1 MALGEKRN
9 GSVFATAAQRRDA
22 AEYQVTS
29 EPEVVPVVVD
39 DTPQRTLNTDIGT
52 LGRAHNLFFT
62 PSAEGRDFNS
72 VLQEVQ
78 EYISGAYA
86 ALITEGGEDSKE
98 QLMRYITKYLQDR
111 RIAVA
116 GMTQAEL
123 VDAIYSEMAEF
134 GFLTRYIYA
143 DGIEEIN
150 INSWRDIEVQYS
162 DGRSEK
168 LTEHFDSPEH
178 ALAVIRRMLHASGMV
193 LDNASPL
200 VTGHLTRNTRI
211 AAMKSPVVD
220 EDVGVAASIR
230 IVNRHNLSREDLLR
244 SGTAT
249 AEMLDWLSVFLRYG
263 ISICVAGATSSGKT
277 TAAGWLLT
285 TIPDSKRIFTIE
297 NGSRELELVRE
308 ENGKVV
314 NSVVHTLTR
323 DSENERQRIDQ
334 IALVDICLRFNPD
347 ILVVGEMRGAEA
359 NAAQE
364 AARVGVAVLTTIH
377 SNSCEATYAAWS
389 GSRTEKASNGDIISS
404 LGIGI
409 VRFNEVTTPPEIN
422 DFDYEYRV
430 NTEVI
435 TSVEVRGGQSDPDNP
450 VSVRFNIQGRT
461 YTVSNVY
468 YPDGDSQL
476 AWVRWRTPAEPCVI
490 TISVS
495 VYGGGSAQGTI
506 TCNIVELDGNDP
518 PNPLA
523 DDRNDAFRLSSIPE
537 KEQVTSASWG
547 IWSPWWQENWE
558 WVENWQKC
566 WHTDRW
572 TDADGKTHRDR
583 WYHWVDNGWWEDHGW
598 WEFDYNGY
606 SASLTGSMK
615 ITPDEKSPTATAST
629 LKSGYGVQEKVT
641 AKVTTNQS
649 SAVTAAQNAV
659 TYFPEFGYES
669 YWRLLE
675 ADISG
680 RSTTFQF
687 KANPYSTYNRRT
699 HFTPI
704 WYPDASYTPYTWL
717 LDCWTPAGMLSMNLT
732 DSVTIRGNLWEEWH
746 IAPAKQR

>member
-22 AEYQVTS
+22 AEYQAAS

-39 DTPQRTLNTDIGT
+39 DTPQRTLNINIGA

-78 EYISGAYA
+78 EYISSAYA

-116 GMTQAEL
+116 GMTQTEL

-249 AEMLDWLSVFLRYG
+249 EEMLDWLSVFLRYG

-377 SNSCEATYAAWS
+377 SNSCEATYRRMVSLCKRAVDMS
-389 GSRTEKASNGDIISS
+389 DETLLSYVTEAYPIVVFCKQLENKQRRMMEIMECEIQPNGD
-404 LGIGI
+404 
-409 VRFNEVTTPPEIN
+409 RR
-422 DFDYEYRV
+422 Y
-430 NTEVI
+430 NTLFRYVI
-435 TSVEVRGGQSDPDNP
+435 TENHMENDKFIIEGHHAQVNE
-450 VSVRFNIQGRT
+450 
-461 YTVSNVY
+461 
-468 YPDGDSQL
+468 
-476 AWVRWRTPAEPCVI
+476 
-490 TISVS
+490 ISVS
-495 VYGGGSAQGTI
+495 LRKRLLENGMP
-506 TCNIVELDGNDP
+506 NEELQA
-518 PNPLA
+518 L
-523 DDRNDAFRLSSIPE
+523 LKPE
-537 KEQVTSASWG
+537 KEV
-547 IWSPWWQENWE
+547 N
-558 WVENWQKC
+558 
-566 WHTDRW
+566 
-572 TDADGKTHRDR
+572 
-583 WYHWVDNGWWEDHGW
+583 
-598 WEFDYNGY
+598 
-606 SASLTGSMK
+606 
-615 ITPDEKSPTATAST
+615 AT
-629 LKSGYGVQEKVT
+629 
-641 AKVTTNQS
+641 
-649 SAVTAAQNAV
+649 
-659 TYFPEFGYES
+659 
-669 YWRLLE
+669 
-675 ADISG
+675 
-680 RSTTFQF
+680 
-687 KANPYSTYNRRT
+687 
-699 HFTPI
+699 
-704 WYPDASYTPYTWL
+704 
-717 LDCWTPAGMLSMNLT
+717 
-732 DSVTIRGNLWEEWH
+732 
-746 IAPAKQR
+746 

>member
-1 MALGEKRN
+1 MALGTKRSASLFAANAEKR
-9 GSVFATAAQRRDA
+9 DA
-22 AEYQVTS
+22 LEFHDS
-29 EPEVVPVVVD
+29 PELDVVPVVVD

-52 LGRAHNLFFT
+52 LRQAHNLFFT

-111 RIAVA
+111 RVAVA
-116 GMTQAEL
+116 GMTQTEL

-308 ENGKVV
+308 ENGKVT

-364 AARVGVAVLTTIH
+364 AARVGIAVLTTIH
-377 SNSCEATYAAWS
+377 SNSSEGTYRRMVSLCKRAVDTPDDTLMGYVTEAYPIVVYCRQLENKQRRITNISECEILPD
-389 GSRTEKASNGDIISS
+389 GSRRLHK
-404 LGIGI
+404 L
-409 VRFNEVTTPPEIN
+409 
-422 DFDYEYRV
+422 YEYH
-430 NTEVI
+430 I
-435 TSVEVRGGQSDPDNP
+435 TDNHLEDNHFIIEGEHRKCEEI
-450 VSVRFNIQGRT
+450 SESLRRRFIENGMPLGELAQFVQG
-461 YTVSNVY
+461 
-468 YPDGDSQL
+468 
-476 AWVRWRTPAEPCVI
+476 
-490 TISVS
+490 
-495 VYGGGSAQGTI
+495 
-506 TCNIVELDGNDP
+506 
-518 PNPLA
+518 
-523 DDRNDAFRLSSIPE
+523 
-537 KEQVTSASWG
+537 KE
-547 IWSPWWQENWE
+547 
-558 WVENWQKC
+558 
-566 WHTDRW
+566 
-572 TDADGKTHRDR
+572 
-583 WYHWVDNGWWEDHGW
+583 ED
-598 WEFDYNGY
+598 E
-606 SASLTGSMK
+606 
-615 ITPDEKSPTATAST
+615 
-629 LKSGYGVQEKVT
+629 
-641 AKVTTNQS
+641 
-649 SAVTAAQNAV
+649 
-659 TYFPEFGYES
+659 
-669 YWRLLE
+669 
-675 ADISG
+675 
-680 RSTTFQF
+680 
-687 KANPYSTYNRRT
+687 
-699 HFTPI
+699 
-704 WYPDASYTPYTWL
+704 
-717 LDCWTPAGMLSMNLT
+717 
-732 DSVTIRGNLWEEWH
+732 
-746 IAPAKQR
+746 

>member
-39 DTPQRTLNTDIGT
+39 DTPQRTLNTDIGA

-86 ALITEGGEDSKE
+86 ALITEGGEDAKE

-111 RIAVA
+111 RIAVT
-116 GMTQAEL
+116 GMTQTEL

-162 DGRSEK
+162 DGRNEK
-168 LTEHFDSPEH
+168 LEEHFDSPEH

-249 AEMLDWLSVFLRYG
+249 EEMLDWLSVFLRYG

-377 SNSCEATYAAWS
+377 SNSCEATYRRMVSLCKRAVDMS
-389 GSRTEKASNGDIISS
+389 DETLLSYVTEAYPIVVFCKQLENKQRRMMEIMECEILPNGDRRYNTLFRYII
-404 LGIGI
+404 
-409 VRFNEVTTPPEIN
+409 
-422 DFDYEYRV
+422 
-430 NTEVI
+430 TENHM
-435 TSVEVRGGQSDPDNP
+435 E
-450 VSVRFNIQGRT
+450 
-461 YTVSNVY
+461 
-468 YPDGDSQL
+468 
-476 AWVRWRTPAEPCVI
+476 
-490 TISVS
+490 
-495 VYGGGSAQGTI
+495 
-506 TCNIVELDGNDP
+506 
-518 PNPLA
+518 
-523 DDRNDAFRLSSIPE
+523 
-537 KEQVTSASWG
+537 
-547 IWSPWWQENWE
+547 
-558 WVENWQKC
+558 
-566 WHTDRW
+566 
-572 TDADGKTHRDR
+572 DGKFVIEGRHTQ
-583 WYHWVDNGWWEDHGW
+583 VNEI
-598 WEFDYNGY
+598 
-606 SASLTGSMK
+606 SASLRK
-615 ITPDEKSPTATAST
+615 
-629 LKSGYGVQEKVT
+629 
-641 AKVTTNQS
+641 
-649 SAVTAAQNAV
+649 
-659 TYFPEFGYES
+659 
-669 YWRLLE
+669 RLLE
-675 ADISG
+675 NGMPNEELQA
-680 RSTTFQF
+680 
-687 KANPYSTYNRRT
+687 
-699 HFTPI
+699 
-704 WYPDASYTPYTWL
+704 L
-717 LDCWTPAGMLSMNLT
+717 LKPKKEVNAT
-732 DSVTIRGNLWEEWH
+732 
-746 IAPAKQR
+746 

>member
-22 AEYQVTS
+22 AEYQVTL

-72 VLQEVQ
+72 VQQEVQ

-86 ALITEGGEDSKE
+86 ALITGGGEDSKE

-116 GMTQAEL
+116 GMTQTEL

-249 AEMLDWLSVFLRYG
+249 EEMLDWLSVFLRYG

-297 NGSRELELVRE
+297 NGSRELELVKE
-308 ENGKVV
+308 KNGKVV

-377 SNSCEATYAAWS
+377 SNSCEATYRRMVSLCKRAVDMS
-389 GSRTEKASNGDIISS
+389 DETLLSYVTEAYPIVVFCKQLENKQRRMMEIMECEILPNGDRRYST
-404 LGIGI
+404 LF
-409 VRFNEVTTPPEIN
+409 R
-422 DFDYEYRV
+422 Y
-430 NTEVI
+430 VI
-435 TSVEVRGGQSDPDNP
+435 T
-450 VSVRFNIQGRT
+450 
-461 YTVSNVY
+461 
-468 YPDGDSQL
+468 
-476 AWVRWRTPAEPCVI
+476 
-490 TISVS
+490 
-495 VYGGGSAQGTI
+495 
-506 TCNIVELDGNDP
+506 
-518 PNPLA
+518 
-523 DDRNDAFRLSSIPE
+523 
-537 KEQVTSASWG
+537 
-547 IWSPWWQENWE
+547 ENHME
-558 WVENWQKC
+558 
-566 WHTDRW
+566 
-572 TDADGKTHRDR
+572 DGKFVIEGRHTQ
-583 WYHWVDNGWWEDHGW
+583 VNEI
-598 WEFDYNGY
+598 
-606 SASLTGSMK
+606 SASLRK
-615 ITPDEKSPTATAST
+615 
-629 LKSGYGVQEKVT
+629 
-641 AKVTTNQS
+641 
-649 SAVTAAQNAV
+649 
-659 TYFPEFGYES
+659 
-669 YWRLLE
+669 RLLE
-675 ADISG
+675 NGMPNEELQA
-680 RSTTFQF
+680 
-687 KANPYSTYNRRT
+687 
-699 HFTPI
+699 
-704 WYPDASYTPYTWL
+704 L
-717 LDCWTPAGMLSMNLT
+717 LKPKKEVNAT
-732 DSVTIRGNLWEEWH
+732 
-746 IAPAKQR
+746 

>member
-9 GSVFATAAQRRDA
+9 GSVFATAAQRRDM

-116 GMTQAEL
+116 GMTQTEL
-123 VDAIYSEMAEF
+123 VDTIYSEMAEF

-249 AEMLDWLSVFLRYG
+249 EEMLDWLSVFLRYG

-377 SNSCEATYAAWS
+377 SNSCEATYRRMVSLCKRAVDMS
-389 GSRTEKASNGDIISS
+389 DETLLSYVTEAYPIVVFCKQLETKQRRMMEIMECEILPNGD
-404 LGIGI
+404 
-409 VRFNEVTTPPEIN
+409 RR
-422 DFDYEYRV
+422 Y
-430 NTEVI
+430 NTLFRYVI
-435 TSVEVRGGQSDPDNP
+435 TENHMENGK
-450 VSVRFNIQGRT
+450 F
-461 YTVSNVY
+461 
-468 YPDGDSQL
+468 
-476 AWVRWRTPAEPCVI
+476 VI
-490 TISVS
+490 EGHHTQVNEISVS
-495 VYGGGSAQGTI
+495 LRKRLLENGMP
-506 TCNIVELDGNDP
+506 NEELQALLN
-518 PNPLA
+518 
-523 DDRNDAFRLSSIPE
+523 PE
-537 KEQVTSASWG
+537 KEV
-547 IWSPWWQENWE
+547 N
-558 WVENWQKC
+558 
-566 WHTDRW
+566 
-572 TDADGKTHRDR
+572 
-583 WYHWVDNGWWEDHGW
+583 
-598 WEFDYNGY
+598 
-606 SASLTGSMK
+606 
-615 ITPDEKSPTATAST
+615 AT
-629 LKSGYGVQEKVT
+629 
-641 AKVTTNQS
+641 
-649 SAVTAAQNAV
+649 
-659 TYFPEFGYES
+659 
-669 YWRLLE
+669 
-675 ADISG
+675 
-680 RSTTFQF
+680 
-687 KANPYSTYNRRT
+687 
-699 HFTPI
+699 
-704 WYPDASYTPYTWL
+704 
-717 LDCWTPAGMLSMNLT
+717 
-732 DSVTIRGNLWEEWH
+732 
-746 IAPAKQR
+746 

>member
-9 GSVFATAAQRRDA
+9 GSVFAIAAQRRDA
-22 AEYQVTS
+22 AEYHVTS

-39 DTPQRTLNTDIGT
+39 DTPQRTLSTDIGA
-52 LGRAHNLFFT
+52 LGRVHNLFFT

-116 GMTQAEL
+116 GMTQTEL

-230 IVNRHNLSREDLLR
+230 IVNRHNLSREDLLN

-285 TIPDSKRIFTIE
+285 TILDSKRIFTIE

-377 SNSCEATYAAWS
+377 SNSCEATYRRMVSLCKRAVDMS
-389 GSRTEKASNGDIISS
+389 DETLLSYVTEAYPIVVFCKQLENKQRRMMEIMECEILPNGD
-404 LGIGI
+404 
-409 VRFNEVTTPPEIN
+409 RR
-422 DFDYEYRV
+422 Y
-430 NTEVI
+430 NTLFRYVI
-435 TSVEVRGGQSDPDNP
+435 TENHME
-450 VSVRFNIQGRT
+450 
-461 YTVSNVY
+461 
-468 YPDGDSQL
+468 DGKF
-476 AWVRWRTPAEPCVI
+476 VI
-490 TISVS
+490 EGHHTQVNEISVS
-495 VYGGGSAQGTI
+495 LRKRLLENGMP
-506 TCNIVELDGNDP
+506 NEELQA
-518 PNPLA
+518 L
-523 DDRNDAFRLSSIPE
+523 LKPE
-537 KEQVTSASWG
+537 KEV
-547 IWSPWWQENWE
+547 N
-558 WVENWQKC
+558 
-566 WHTDRW
+566 
-572 TDADGKTHRDR
+572 
-583 WYHWVDNGWWEDHGW
+583 
-598 WEFDYNGY
+598 
-606 SASLTGSMK
+606 
-615 ITPDEKSPTATAST
+615 AT
-629 LKSGYGVQEKVT
+629 
-641 AKVTTNQS
+641 
-649 SAVTAAQNAV
+649 
-659 TYFPEFGYES
+659 
-669 YWRLLE
+669 
-675 ADISG
+675 
-680 RSTTFQF
+680 
-687 KANPYSTYNRRT
+687 
-699 HFTPI
+699 
-704 WYPDASYTPYTWL
+704 
-717 LDCWTPAGMLSMNLT
+717 
-732 DSVTIRGNLWEEWH
+732 
-746 IAPAKQR
+746 

>member
-39 DTPQRTLNTDIGT
+39 DTPQRTLNTDIGA

-116 GMTQAEL
+116 GMTQTEL
-123 VDAIYSEMAEF
+123 TDAIYSEMAEF

-249 AEMLDWLSVFLRYG
+249 EEMLDWLSVFLRYG

-377 SNSCEATYAAWS
+377 SNSCEATYRRMVSLCKRAVDMS
-389 GSRTEKASNGDIISS
+389 DETLLSYVTEAYPIVVFCKQLENKQRRMMEIMECEILPNGD
-404 LGIGI
+404 
-409 VRFNEVTTPPEIN
+409 RR
-422 DFDYEYRV
+422 Y
-430 NTEVI
+430 NTLFRYVI
-435 TSVEVRGGQSDPDNP
+435 TENHMENDKFIIEGHHAQIN
-450 VSVRFNIQGRT
+450 
-461 YTVSNVY
+461 
-468 YPDGDSQL
+468 
-476 AWVRWRTPAEPCVI
+476 E
-490 TISVS
+490 ISVS
-495 VYGGGSAQGTI
+495 LRKRLLENGMP
-506 TCNIVELDGNDP
+506 NEELQA
-518 PNPLA
+518 L
-523 DDRNDAFRLSSIPE
+523 LKPE
-537 KEQVTSASWG
+537 KEV
-547 IWSPWWQENWE
+547 N
-558 WVENWQKC
+558 
-566 WHTDRW
+566 
-572 TDADGKTHRDR
+572 
-583 WYHWVDNGWWEDHGW
+583 
-598 WEFDYNGY
+598 
-606 SASLTGSMK
+606 
-615 ITPDEKSPTATAST
+615 TP
-629 LKSGYGVQEKVT
+629 
-641 AKVTTNQS
+641 
-649 SAVTAAQNAV
+649 
-659 TYFPEFGYES
+659 
-669 YWRLLE
+669 
-675 ADISG
+675 
-680 RSTTFQF
+680 
-687 KANPYSTYNRRT
+687 
-699 HFTPI
+699 
-704 WYPDASYTPYTWL
+704 
-717 LDCWTPAGMLSMNLT
+717 
-732 DSVTIRGNLWEEWH
+732 
-746 IAPAKQR
+746 

>member
-39 DTPQRTLNTDIGT
+39 DTPQRTLNTDIGA

-116 GMTQAEL
+116 GMTQTEL
-123 VDAIYSEMAEF
+123 TDAIYSEMAEF

-249 AEMLDWLSVFLRYG
+249 EEMLDWLSVFLRYG

-377 SNSCEATYAAWS
+377 SNSCEATYRRMVSLCKRAVDMS
-389 GSRTEKASNGDIISS
+389 DETLLSYVTEAYPIVVFCKQLENKQRRMMEIMECEILPNGD
-404 LGIGI
+404 
-409 VRFNEVTTPPEIN
+409 RR
-422 DFDYEYRV
+422 Y
-430 NTEVI
+430 NTLFRYVI
-435 TSVEVRGGQSDPDNP
+435 TENHMENDKFIIEGHHAQVNE
-450 VSVRFNIQGRT
+450 
-461 YTVSNVY
+461 
-468 YPDGDSQL
+468 
-476 AWVRWRTPAEPCVI
+476 
-490 TISVS
+490 ISVS
-495 VYGGGSAQGTI
+495 
-506 TCNIVELDGNDP
+506 L
-518 PNPLA
+518 
-523 DDRNDAFRLSSIPE
+523 R
-537 KEQVTSASWG
+537 K
-547 IWSPWWQENWE
+547 
-558 WVENWQKC
+558 
-566 WHTDRW
+566 
-572 TDADGKTHRDR
+572 
-583 WYHWVDNGWWEDHGW
+583 
-598 WEFDYNGY
+598 
-606 SASLTGSMK
+606 
-615 ITPDEKSPTATAST
+615 
-629 LKSGYGVQEKVT
+629 
-641 AKVTTNQS
+641 
-649 SAVTAAQNAV
+649 
-659 TYFPEFGYES
+659 
-669 YWRLLE
+669 RLLE
-675 ADISG
+675 NGMPNEKLQALL
-680 RSTTFQF
+680 
-687 KANPYSTYNRRT
+687 NPKKEVNAT
-699 HFTPI
+699 
-704 WYPDASYTPYTWL
+704 
-717 LDCWTPAGMLSMNLT
+717 
-732 DSVTIRGNLWEEWH
+732 
-746 IAPAKQR
+746 

>member
-29 EPEVVPVVVD
+29 EPEVIPVVVD
-39 DTPQRTLNTDIGT
+39 DTPQRTLNTDAST
-52 LGRAHNLFFT
+52 VGRAHNLFFT
-62 PSAEGRDFNS
+62 PETEGKDFGS

-78 EYISGAYA
+78 EYISGSYSS
-86 ALITEGGEDSKE
+86 LISQGGEDAKE
-98 QLMRYITKYLQDR
+98 QLQRYITKYLQDQ

-116 GMTQAEL
+116 GMTQTEL
-123 VDAIYSEMAEF
+123 ADAIYSEMAEF

-249 AEMLDWLSVFLRYG
+249 EEMLDWLSVFLRYG

-377 SNSCEATYAAWS
+377 SNSCNSTYRRMMTLAKRKYNMDDSILMQIMVEAYPIIVFTKQLEDR
-389 GSRTEKASNGDIISS
+389 SRKIMEIIEGEDYQDGRLIAHS
-404 LGIGI
+404 LYKY
-409 VRFNEVTTPPEIN
+409 EVE
-422 DFDYEYRV
+422 
-430 NTEVI
+430 
-435 TSVEVRGGQSDPDNP
+435 DN
-450 VSVRFNIQGRT
+450 VT
-461 YTVSNVY
+461 
-468 YPDGDSQL
+468 
-476 AWVRWRTPAEPCVI
+476 
-490 TISVS
+490 
-495 VYGGGSAQGTI
+495 
-506 TCNIVELDGNDP
+506 
-518 PNPLA
+518 
-523 DDRNDAFRLSSIPE
+523 DDRGETRVVGHHKKIGLISDSLKKRLL
-537 KEQVTSASWG
+537 
-547 IWSPWWQENWE
+547 
-558 WVENWQKC
+558 
-566 WHTDRW
+566 
-572 TDADGKTHRDR
+572 
-583 WYHWVDNGWWEDHGW
+583 DNGISNKELE
-598 WEFDYNGY
+598 EFMQPPKEVG
-606 SASLTGSMK
+606 
-615 ITPDEKSPTATAST
+615 
-629 LKSGYGVQEKVT
+629 
-641 AKVTTNQS
+641 
-649 SAVTAAQNAV
+649 
-659 TYFPEFGYES
+659 
-669 YWRLLE
+669 
-675 ADISG
+675 
-680 RSTTFQF
+680 
-687 KANPYSTYNRRT
+687 
-699 HFTPI
+699 
-704 WYPDASYTPYTWL
+704 
-717 LDCWTPAGMLSMNLT
+717 
-732 DSVTIRGNLWEEWH
+732 
-746 IAPAKQR
+746 

>member
-1 MALGEKRN
+1 MALGEKRSS
-9 GSVFATAAQRRDA
+9 SVFATAAQPRDA
-22 AEYQVTS
+22 TEYQVTS

-39 DTPQRTLNTDIGT
+39 DTPQRTLNTDIGA
-52 LGRAHNLFFT
+52 LRQAHNLFFT

-116 GMTQAEL
+116 GMTQTEL

-249 AEMLDWLSVFLRYG
+249 EEMLDWLSVFLRYG

-377 SNSCEATYAAWS
+377 SNSCEATYRRMVSLCKRAVDMADETLLS
-389 GSRTEKASNGDIISS
+389 YVTEAYPIVVFCKQLENKQRRMMEIMECEILPNGD
-404 LGIGI
+404 
-409 VRFNEVTTPPEIN
+409 RR
-422 DFDYEYRV
+422 Y
-430 NTEVI
+430 NTLFRYVI
-435 TSVEVRGGQSDPDNP
+435 TENHMENGK
-450 VSVRFNIQGRT
+450 F
-461 YTVSNVY
+461 
-468 YPDGDSQL
+468 
-476 AWVRWRTPAEPCVI
+476 VI
-490 TISVS
+490 EGHHT
-495 VYGGGSAQGTI
+495 
-506 TCNIVELDGNDP
+506 
-518 PNPLA
+518 
-523 DDRNDAFRLSSIPE
+523 
-537 KEQVTSASWG
+537 QVNE
-547 IWSPWWQENWE
+547 I
-558 WVENWQKC
+558 
-566 WHTDRW
+566 
-572 TDADGKTHRDR
+572 
-583 WYHWVDNGWWEDHGW
+583 
-598 WEFDYNGY
+598 
-606 SASLTGSMK
+606 SASLRK
-615 ITPDEKSPTATAST
+615 
-629 LKSGYGVQEKVT
+629 
-641 AKVTTNQS
+641 
-649 SAVTAAQNAV
+649 
-659 TYFPEFGYES
+659 
-669 YWRLLE
+669 RLLE
-675 ADISG
+675 NGMPNEELQA
-680 RSTTFQF
+680 
-687 KANPYSTYNRRT
+687 
-699 HFTPI
+699 
-704 WYPDASYTPYTWL
+704 L
-717 LDCWTPAGMLSMNLT
+717 LKPKKEVNAT
-732 DSVTIRGNLWEEWH
+732 
-746 IAPAKQR
+746 